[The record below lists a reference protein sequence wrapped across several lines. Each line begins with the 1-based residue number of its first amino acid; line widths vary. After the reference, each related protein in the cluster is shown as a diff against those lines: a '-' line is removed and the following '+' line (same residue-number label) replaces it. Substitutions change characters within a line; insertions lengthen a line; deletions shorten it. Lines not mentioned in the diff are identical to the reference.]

1 MMYTFKS
8 CFASQIED
16 FIAQKN
22 ALGFGYL
29 ESSRLLRDFDRFCLT
44 HFPEEN
50 TLTKEL
56 CLAWA
61 TKKDTEGN
69 NTFRNRMMPVRE
81 FARYLN
87 RNGEAAYILPP
98 DIARKDAP
106 YAPYIYTE
114 TEILAIWNIL
124 DHLTPRVSF
133 PVRHFVIPAMV
144 KLLYCCGLRPA
155 EVRRLRVRDVDLDKG
170 RLNIMVSK
178 QHRSRIVMM
187 ADDVTKMLSDCNA
200 VVTSAMPEREPF
212 FPNSEG
218 GFYGK
223 RGLEKTFRLVLKKAG
238 VTGTGRRSPRL
249 YDFRHTFATHRLY
262 HWMNEGKDLNVKN
275 TILSYRQTLNIF
287 VAYMRDEIGIG
298 AAELTFSR
306 VDRDVILNFLTWLEK
321 ARGCSVS
328 TRNQRLM
335 ALRSFLDFAGQIDC
349 TQTSLYLSA
358 CNIPSKE
365 AHGRIV
371 EFLTEP
377 ALTAL
382 LQQPNPSRQKD
393 QRNLVFMILMYDT
406 AARCSELLDM
416 KVCDLRLD
424 AKHPIAYLHGKG
436 RKTRTVPLLNRTVQH
451 CKQYLNK
458 FHPNKDDYSEAP
470 LFYTVIHGRQQ
481 KMSPDT
487 VAAFFA
493 KYGSMAKAVCQEV
506 PEHIHPH
513 MMRHT
518 RAMHLY
524 QSGMPMVLLSQ
535 YLGHSQVETTMI
547 YAHADTEMKRAAIQ
561 KADAVRGTKP
571 VPDEIWADNEEMIL
585 KLSGLL

>member
-1 MMYTFKS
+1 MS
-8 CFASQIED
+8 D
-16 FIAQKN
+16 FFDAIRRF
-22 ALGFGYL
+22 LLDYL
-29 ESSRLLRDFDRFCLT
+29 PKQRCL
-44 HFPEEN
+44 
-50 TLTKEL
+50 
-56 CLAWA
+56 
-61 TKKDTEGN
+61 
-69 NTFRNRMMPVRE
+69 
-81 FARYLN
+81 
-87 RNGEAAYILPP
+87 
-98 DIARKDAP
+98 
-106 YAPYIYTE
+106 
-114 TEILAIWNIL
+114 
-124 DHLTPRVSF
+124 
-133 PVRHFVIPAMV
+133 
-144 KLLYCCGLRPA
+144 
-155 EVRRLRVRDVDLDKG
+155 
-170 RLNIMVSK
+170 
-178 QHRSRIVMM
+178 
-187 ADDVTKMLSDCNA
+187 
-200 VVTSAMPEREPF
+200 
-212 FPNSEG
+212 SE
-218 GFYGK
+218 
-223 RGLEKTFRLVLKKAG
+223 
-238 VTGTGRRSPRL
+238 
-249 YDFRHTFATHRLY
+249 
-262 HWMNEGKDLNVKN
+262 N

-287 VAYMRDEIGIG
+287 VAYMRDEIGVG

-371 EFLTEP
+371 EFMTEP

-470 LFYTVIHGRQQ
+470 LFYTMIHGRQQ

-535 YLGHSQVETTMI
+535 YLGHAQVETTMI
-547 YAHADTEMKRAAIQ
+547 YAYADTEMKRTAIQ